1 MAQSDSVRFPT
12 DAERL
17 RERIE
22 AERGMTFEQR
32 IDAIAG
38 ILNVIDALSSDEDRQ
53 RRAAARERRDA
64 AFREQMSEWI
74 KQRAR

>member
-32 IDAIAG
+32 IKAMSD
-38 ILNVIDALSSDEDRQ
+38 LLDVIDALSSDEDRQ
-53 RRAAARERRDA
+53 RRLAARERRDA
-64 AFREQMSEWI
+64 AFREQMKRWI
-74 KQRAR
+74 NDHVR

>member
-1 MAQSDSVRFPT
+1 MTQPDGIPFPT
-12 DAERL
+12 DAQRL

-38 ILNVIDALSSDEDRQ
+38 LLNVIDALSTEEDRQ

-64 AFREQMSEWI
+64 AFREHMKQWI
-74 KQRAR
+74 QQHAR